1 MWVNRLSVY
10 VCVFVCVEGVYVTCV
25 LVIFICLKEKKKNNT
40 GTSLVAET
48 VKRLPTMRET
58 RFNSCIRKM
67 PWRRKW
73 HPTPVLLPG
82 KSHGQRI
89 LVGYSHGVAKSQT
102 QLSDFTLLHRKNKK
116 ECSYMIKNHVYCKDP
131 YAGVKRLALH
141 SLFY

>member
-1 MWVNRLSVY
+1 MC
-10 VCVFVCVEGVYVTCV
+10 VCVCGGGVCYLCV
-25 LVIFICLKEKKKNNT
+25 GNFYLSKGKKKKKNT

-89 LVGYSHGVAKSQT
+89 LVGYSHGVAKSRT
-102 QLSDFTLLHRKNKK
+102 RLSDFTLLHRKNKK

>member
-1 MWVNRLSVY
+1 MGPNPWNDCMEASKIWKTERDTQPS
-10 VCVFVCVEGVYVTCV
+10 E
-25 LVIFICLKEKKKNNT
+25 N
-40 GTSLVAET
+40 
-48 VKRLPTMRET
+48 MET
-58 RFNSCIRKM
+58 RKQDILPNGDWPWLHGKVLSSQKFDPCARKI

-73 HPTPVLLPG
+73 QPTLVLLPG

-89 LVGYSHGVAKSQT
+89 LVGYSHGVAKSWT
-102 QLSDFTLLHRKNKK
+102 RLSDFTLLHRKNKK